1 MKPETRKALDAYTSR
16 IATLNGV
23 AEAAK
28 TFSVEPS
35 IQQKLETKMQE
46 SSAFLQSI
54 NMVGVD
60 ELEAE
65 KLGMGVSGPTA
76 RTTKRDGQTERK
88 PANVMTLDPNKYRCE
103 TIDYDTYVLFRTLD
117 AWAKFPDFQT
127 RLAKLLLERQALDR
141 IMIGWNGIRH
151 ADDSDPAANPMREDI
166 AIGWLQQYR
175 NNADER
181 VIAEGK
187 ASGKIVIGSSSSADY
202 KNVDAVVVDAV
213 NNLIDVWH
221 QDRTDLVVI
230 CGRKLL
236 DDKYFPLVNV
246 DQKPTETLAA
256 DIIMSQKRLGGLPAC
271 RVPYFP
277 PNAMLVTPLSNLSI
291 YYQTSGRRRYLVEE
305 PKFNRIVNY
314 ESSNDAYVVEDYG
327 AGCLIEN
334 IEAEA

>member
-1 MKPETRKALDAYTSR
+1 MKLETRHALDAYKAK
-16 IATLNGV
+16 IAQLNGV
-23 AEAAK
+23 NDSAM

-35 IQQKLETKMQE
+35 IQQRLESKMQE
-46 SSAFLQSI
+46 SSAFLQKI

-65 KLGMGVSGPTA
+65 KIGMGVSGPIA
-76 RTTKRDGQTERK
+76 STTKRDGVTPRK
-88 PANVMTLDPNKYRCE
+88 PVNVMSLDSHKYRCE
-103 TIDYDTYVLFRTLD
+103 PINYDTYVLYRMLD
-117 AWAKFPDFQT
+117 AWSKFPDFQI
-127 RLAKLLLERQALDR
+127 RLANLLLTRQALDR
-141 IMIGWNGIRH
+141 IMIGWNGIAH
-151 ADDSDPAANPMREDI
+151 VEDSKPLEKPMREDV

-187 ASGKIVIGSSSSADY
+187 ASGKLLIGPSAAADY
-202 KNVDAVVVDAV
+202 KNVDAVVVDAI

-221 QDRTDLVVI
+221 QDRTDMVVI

-236 DDKYFPLVNV
+236 SDKYFPLVNA

-256 DIIMSQKRLGGLPAC
+256 DIIMSQKRLGGLPAV

-291 YYQTSGRRRYLVEE
+291 YYQASGRRRYLKEE
-305 PKFNRIVNY
+305 PELNRITNF
-314 ESSNDAYVVEDYG
+314 ESSNDAFVVEDYG

-334 IEAEA
+334 IEAEV